1 MVKFALFLVLLFLVA
16 FYKIYKDYKGDR
28 KKFIL
33 DITLLLF
40 LLGATAFTQY
50 ARIYLPLLVAHL
62 LLLIVGWGYFYLYL
76 FGKVKSVV
84 YVFAPLITI
93 IAFFV
98 IGMVV
103 SRL

>member
-1 MVKFALFLVLLFLVA
+1 MVRFALFLVLLFLVA
-16 FYKIYKDYKGDR
+16 FYKIYSDYKGDR

-33 DITLLLF
+33 DISLLLF

-50 ARIYLPLLVAHL
+50 ARIYLPLLVIHL

-76 FGKVKSVV
+76 FGKAKKII
-84 YVFAPLITI
+84 YIFTPLISI
-93 IAFFV
+93 VAFFV